1 MIVHQSVKYR
11 QLSEVFLALSDPTR
25 RAIVAALVDGEQTVG
40 QVSEPFDLC
49 PSAISKHL
57 RMLERAGLMRQV
69 KRGRERWC
77 QLIPQPLDE
86 AATWLTEHRRLWKPS
101 LASFA
106 TYAAELEHSKARR
119 KTKKR

>member
-1 MIVHQSVKYR
+1 MKYIQR
-11 QLSEVFLALSDPTR
+11 LSTVFLALSDPTR
-25 RAIVAALVDGEQTVG
+25 RAIVMTLAEGEKTVT
-40 QVSEPFDLC
+40 QVSRPFELC

-86 AATWLTEHRRLWKPS
+86 AVTWLTEHRRLWKS
-101 LASFA
+101 TLTSFA
-106 TYAAELEHSKARR
+106 TYAAELEQRTKR
-119 KTKKR
+119 KTKRK